1 MLRLILVIIVT
12 CGFVA
17 SSFAGTLQK
26 LIDNAHE
33 GATINLHKMIYRGG
47 VVIKKTIT
55 LNCNGATIDAMGR
68 GDVVVIKMAK
78 NVVVENCILEN
89 SGSSGWRMDAGVKL
103 LGVRGVR
110 IVNNKI
116 KNCLYGIV
124 AKNAKGALIKGN
136 EIESKPY
143 SEGEKG
149 DAIRLWWSGNSKVIK
164 NYIHDSRD
172 IVSIFS
178 NDVIFDG
185 NRVENSHIGTMVQ
198 NSDRNRI
205 LNFRGVDNEVGILI
219 NSSADANIKKFYIKD
234 SRKYRGIVLVRASN
248 TIIKDGKVEN
258 CSKGIV
264 LNLSPAKRGTKN
276 NIENV
281 ELVGNKIGIYLHTTM
296 KQRSRNLFKS
306 IKYVNNTTNLMDE
319 WKTHE

>member
-1 MLRLILVIIVT
+1 MLRLILVVIIIY
-12 CGFVA
+12 GFVV

-26 LIDNAHE
+26 LIDNARK
-33 GATINLHKMIYRGG
+33 GATINLHKKIYRGG

-55 LNCNGATIDAMGR
+55 LNCNGASIDALGS

-103 LGVRGVR
+103 VSARGAK

-149 DAIRLWWSGNSKVIK
+149 DAIRLWWSGSSKVIK
-164 NYIHDSRD
+164 NYIHNSRD
-172 IVSIFS
+172 VVSIFS
-178 NDVIFDG
+178 NDVIFDS

-219 NSSADANIKKFYIKD
+219 NSSADANIKRFYIKD
-234 SRKYRGIVLVRASN
+234 DKKYRGIVLVRASN
-248 TIIKDGKVEN
+248 TLIKDGEIEN
-258 CSKGIV
+258 CRKGIV

-276 NIENV
+276 YIENV
-281 ELVGNKIGIYLHTTM
+281 ELVGNKIGIYLHTSV

-306 IKYVNNTTNLMDE
+306 IKYVNNTTNLLDE
-319 WKTHE
+319 LKTHE